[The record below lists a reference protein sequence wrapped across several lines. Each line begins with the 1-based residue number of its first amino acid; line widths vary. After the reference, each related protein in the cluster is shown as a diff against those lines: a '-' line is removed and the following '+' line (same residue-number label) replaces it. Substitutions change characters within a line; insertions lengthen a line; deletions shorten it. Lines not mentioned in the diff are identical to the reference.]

1 VAHRGARPVSA
12 QRNACARGCSRQN
25 DTAATADPADAE
37 LSRHQPVPMMGGP
50 RTIAKTGVAQPPF
63 GTFSPAADAAWVSGA
78 PATLALALVVTA
90 TPVVLHLSG
99 QFVGI
104 AACTVLAVLVAGFAA
119 PALPVVLVFS
129 CLFQNLFVSLVS
141 PAITSAD
148 QLNAIRA
155 YNFIL
160 TVVAWAVVVAPYW
173 LARGSFDR
181 SLRLLIDVTT
191 GLLILVGAYFVIGLA
206 ANPSGA
212 IAYLR
217 NIATPILLFQVFAL
231 VAYRHRLSLTAA
243 LVAMAIFEAV
253 YGYLEL
259 FAHEALFDLVNGDV
273 YVNWR
278 ISQSYEAGVWLKELN
293 ATGRV
298 MRSYLDTLVVDFLNT
313 PLLANLELQFVRILG
328 PNFHFISYA
337 YALAFFS
344 VILFAIGRWWYAL
357 LALPLLLVIGSKG
370 ALIFAVLVILAAA
383 CLLRLRGLLPLALY
397 GFLLL
402 VYVAVGIVTGIQ
414 TQDYHVIGFIGGLR
428 GFLVNPIGRGIGV
441 GGNLSLDM
449 STIDWSQSQHLGH
462 TDVAVESA
470 IGVLLYQMGMSAF
483 VLLAVVAWIALKLWK
498 RYLASGS
505 RLHATVSLALITLA
519 ANGIFQE
526 EAIFA
531 PLAFGVALGF
541 AGLLLGRACRT
552 NAASAPPEHG
562 RTAVYHY

>member
-1 VAHRGARPVSA
+1 LSLLSPVA
-12 QRNACARGCSRQN
+12 
-25 DTAATADPADAE
+25 DTAW
-37 LSRHQPVPMMGGP
+37 VPG
-50 RTIAKTGVAQPPF
+50 
-63 GTFSPAADAAWVSGA
+63 AA
-78 PATLALALVVTA
+78 ATLILAVVVTA
-90 TPVVLHLSG
+90 TPIVLHLTG

-104 AACTVLAVLVAGFAA
+104 AACVVLAILVASFAA
-119 PALPVVLVFS
+119 PALPIVLMFS

-141 PAITSAD
+141 PAINDLD

-160 TVVAWAVVVAPYW
+160 TVVAWGMVVAPYW
-173 LARGSFDR
+173 LARGSFNR
-181 SLRLLIDVTT
+181 SVRVLIDITT
-191 GLLILVGAYFVIGLA
+191 AALIVVGAYFIIGLA
-206 ANPSGA
+206 ANPGGA

-217 NIATPILLFQVFAL
+217 NIASPILLFQIFAL

-243 LVAMAIFEAV
+243 LVALAAFEAI

-259 FAHEALFDLVNGDV
+259 FAHDALFQLVNGDV

-278 ISQSYEAGVWLKELN
+278 IKQSYDGGAWLKELHQ
-293 ATGRV
+293 TGRV

-313 PLLANLELQFVRILG
+313 PLLADLGLRFVRILG

-370 ALIFAVLVILAAA
+370 ALVYAVLVILAMAW
-383 CLLRLRGLLPLALY
+383 LLRLRGFQPF
-397 GFLLL
+397 GFYAALLL
-402 VYVAVGIVTGIQ
+402 VYVAAGIVTGIS
-414 TQDYHVIGFIGGLR
+414 TQDYHVIGFLGGLR
-428 GFLVNPIGRGIGV
+428 GFLVNPIGRGVGV

-449 STIDWSQSQHLGH
+449 STIDWNQSQYLGH

-470 IGVLLYQMGMSAF
+470 IGVLLYQMGICA
-483 VLLAVVAWIALKLWK
+483 VLIVAIVVWIAVRLW
-498 RYLASGS
+498 RLYLASGS
-505 RLHATVSLALITLA
+505 RLHAAASFTLITLT
-519 ANGIFQE
+519 ANGVFQE

-531 PLAFGVALGF
+531 PLAFGVAFGF

-552 NAASAPPEHG
+552 GAPSDATEIG
-562 RTAVYHY
+562 RIAVYHN

>member
-1 VAHRGARPVSA
+1 
-12 QRNACARGCSRQN
+12 
-25 DTAATADPADAE
+25 
-37 LSRHQPVPMMGGP
+37 MMSGP
-50 RTIAKTGVAQPPF
+50 RTIAKTGVTQPPL
-63 GTFSPAADAAWVSGA
+63 GTFSPAADTAWVPGA

-104 AACTVLAVLVAGFAA
+104 AACIALAVLVAGFAA

-141 PAITSAD
+141 PAITSVD

-160 TVVAWAVVVAPYW
+160 TVVAWAVAVAPYW

-181 SLRLLIDVTT
+181 GLRLLIDVTT

-243 LVAMAIFEAV
+243 LMAMAIFEAV

-259 FAHEALFDLVNGDV
+259 FAHDALFDLVNGDV

-278 ISQSYEAGVWLKELN
+278 ISQSYESGVWLKDLN
-293 ATGRV
+293 ETGRV

-313 PLLANLELQFVRILG
+313 PLLADLGLQFVRILG

-370 ALIFAVLVILAAA
+370 ALVFAVLVILAAA
-383 CLLRLRGLLPLALY
+383 CLLRLRGFLPLGLY
-397 GFLLL
+397 AALLL
-402 VYVAVGIVTGIQ
+402 VYVAAGIVTGIQ

-428 GFLVNPIGRGIGV
+428 GFLANPIGRGIGV

-470 IGVLLYQMGMSAF
+470 IGVLLYQMGLFAF

-498 RYLASGS
+498 CYLGSGS
-505 RLHATVSLALITLA
+505 RLHATVSLALITLTV
-519 ANGIFQE
+519 NGIFQE

-531 PLAFGVALGF
+531 PLAFGVAFGF
-541 AGLLLGRACRT
+541 AGLLLGRASRT
-552 NAASAPPEHG
+552 AAPSGTADIG
-562 RTAVYHY
+562 RTAVNHY